1 MTRFV
6 PYKSKNKASTSRD
19 TILTSYASADHAKW
33 LFERNMEKH
42 DPEVQKVI
50 RRVKTSED
58 FLKACSEIGIQPLA
72 W

>member
-1 MTRFV
+1 MKRFK

-33 LFERNMEKH
+33 LYERNMENH
-42 DPEVQKVI
+42 DPEVREVI
-50 RRVKTSED
+50 RRVKSSED
-58 FLKACSEIGIQPLA
+58 LLAYCKQLGLKPI